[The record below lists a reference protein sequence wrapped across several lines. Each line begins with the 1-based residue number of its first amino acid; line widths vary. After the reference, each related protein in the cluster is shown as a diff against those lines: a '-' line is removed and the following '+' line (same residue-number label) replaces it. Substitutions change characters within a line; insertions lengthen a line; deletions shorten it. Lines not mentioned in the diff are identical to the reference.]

1 MLPPFAQLLF
11 KAEPVPVCR
20 LVFRSILNA
29 AVAEV
34 CRGKQ
39 RVFDIAAAEHLAAK
53 RLGEHV
59 SGSVQLPMH
68 HRLFDPHDFSPE
80 ARQIADLVA
89 AAHAGDDD
97 VFVV

>member
-11 KAEPVPVCR
+11 KAKPVPVCR

-39 RVFDIAAAEHLAAK
+39 RVFDITAAEHLAAK
-53 RLGEHV
+53 RRGEHRR
-59 SGSVQLPMH
+59 LP
-68 HRLFDPHDFSPE
+68 HRRGAVEHLGQGHDGG
-80 ARQIADLVA
+80 
-89 AAHAGDDD
+89 HA
-97 VFVV
+97 